1 MSHRFQVHI
10 PENYPDGDVPKIV
23 FENSVFHPSIDPA
36 THVLNVKQVLISQLD
51 NRDVR
56 GSLLFR
62 GAGRGGAGQR

>member
-36 THVLNVKQVLISQLD
+36 THVLNVKQVLSSQLD
-51 NRDVR
+51 NHQ
-56 GSLLFR
+56 S
-62 GAGRGGAGQR
+62 